1 MSPFELLQKSRKN
14 FLFCRGLTTTTTTTT
29 TTATATFPVELKP
42 DEAAGGW
49 EKSHFETALECFEYF
64 I

>member
-14 FLFCRGLTTTTTTTT
+14 FLFCRGLTTTTT
-29 TTATATFPVELKP
+29 AKFPVELKT

>member
-14 FLFCRGLTTTTTTTT
+14 FLFCRGLTTTTTT
-29 TTATATFPVELKP
+29 TATFPVELKP

>member
-14 FLFCRGLTTTTTTTT
+14 FLFCRGLTTTTTTTA
-29 TTATATFPVELKP
+29 TATATFPVELKP